1 MLGPQICVKCRAE
14 YDYEKVSEDVVN
26 WFCPKC
32 GETDS
37 QDYALTIPEELYEE
51 IYGTKWIKLREIYN
65 REKHG

>member
-14 YDYEKVSEDVVN
+14 YNYEKISEDVVH
-26 WFCPKC
+26 WYCPKC